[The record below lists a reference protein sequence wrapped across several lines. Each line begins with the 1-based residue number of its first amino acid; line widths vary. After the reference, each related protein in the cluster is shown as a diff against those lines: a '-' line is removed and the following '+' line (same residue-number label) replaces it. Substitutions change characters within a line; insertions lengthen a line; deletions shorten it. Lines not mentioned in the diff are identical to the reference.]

1 MEAISRTGGA
11 DVGDGEAAE
20 VVGHA
25 GAHLPG
31 ARCARSDGPF
41 GAHGRRAGEKSAKP
55 AQSPEE
61 QSKQA
66 DRHRRLHQHGA
77 VEACFKGGNLC
88 TQVGLRR

>member
-1 MEAISRTGGA
+1 MPAEVMIVTGSRTPI
-11 DVGDGEAAE
+11 DSLLTPSVET
-20 VVGHA
+20 
-25 GAHLPG
+25 LG
-31 ARCARSDGPF
+31 ARCAGSNEPS
-41 GAHGRRAGEKSAKP
+41 GAYGRPAGAKSAKS

-77 VEACFKGGNLC
+77 VEACFKGGNFC